1 MIDRITERSK
11 TSGRADDN
19 PETIKKRLATFTNE
33 TVPVVKEF
41 ELKGKVI
48 KVDASK
54 GKDEVYKNLSEELR
68 KHSVNPPPPPAVYFV
83 VGGPGSGKGTQCD
96 NLVKDYGFKHLSTGD
111 LLRDAKKRG
120 AK

>member
-54 GKDEVYKNLSEELR
+54 GKD
-68 KHSVNPPPPPAVYFV
+68 
-83 VGGPGSGKGTQCD
+83 
-96 NLVKDYGFKHLSTGD
+96 
-111 LLRDAKKRG
+111 
-120 AK
+120 